1 MHRARLLLFCSVGTL
16 VYKYSYLI
24 GKIPFPEQEKSRDF
38 PAEYTFF
45 TWGHPRLSANR
56 LAVWQ
61 IPVAVSPE
69 LD

>member
-1 MHRARLLLFCSVGTL
+1 MHRAGLLLFCSVGTL

-45 TWGHPRLSANR
+45 YMGTPA
-56 LAVWQ
+56 
-61 IPVAVSPE
+61 AVSKSTGGFANSSRGFS
-69 LD
+69 